1 MASSLG
7 GIWLKWN
14 CGCGGFLVEVGK
26 RYLIIYDDKGN
37 RPVKKIGTIIS
48 EKENLIT
55 LDSGEIL
62 NKLFIIRA
70 EAI

>member
-1 MASSLG
+1 
-7 GIWLKWN
+7 
-14 CGCGGFLVEVGK
+14 VEVGK